1 MRRLKMD
8 NVIIA
13 KKLQKSYQGFQL
25 KNIDL
30 EIPLGCV
37 TGMIG
42 VNGSGK
48 TTIVKCLLNLISRQ
62 EGMIQF
68 WGLDLD
74 FHEQEIKNRVGVVL
88 GENTFYESLTLL
100 EMKNIFAAAY
110 KNWREDIFRKYM
122 NHFGLDSRKK
132 IFSLSREMKAQ
143 FALCLAL
150 SHQAELL
157 IMDEPTTG
165 LDPMTRKEMI
175 NILLEYMKT
184 DGRSV
189 LFLTHTVS
197 DLDKFADVIILVDH
211 GQVIFL
217 EEKDVLEDKHKRIRG
232 RIEQLDPQIRK
243 LFLAIEETG
252 YGFQGICKDYRQIKE
267 ICPQLPMERVGIENI
282 MLAYLKGGVH
292 A

>member
-1 MRRLKMD
+1 MD

>member
-1 MRRLKMD
+1 MD

-48 TTIVKCLLNLISRQ
+48 TTIVKCLLKLISRQ

-211 GQVIFL
+211 GQVIFQ